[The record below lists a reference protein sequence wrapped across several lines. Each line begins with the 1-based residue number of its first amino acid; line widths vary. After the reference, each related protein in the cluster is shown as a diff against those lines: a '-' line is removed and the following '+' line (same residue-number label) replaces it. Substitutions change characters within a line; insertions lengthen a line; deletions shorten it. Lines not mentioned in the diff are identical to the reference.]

1 MQIAGNLT
9 IQPGAMSKQASGLVL
24 MTPKLTNAEA
34 KASMKPLNDY
44 VASLGNIVLNN
55 QVDQVDSFLKAY
67 QTYLLPNDELVGIGT
82 TIASRFVPKDNFR
95 TNSSQTE
102 LLNAFMNGMNT
113 AGLSALRH
121 PCADFC
127 RHRSSDDMLRGSSLQ
142 NVLPNNSPG
151 LVYGGAPTQILVT
164 APTNFPNDGCA
175 IVRWLG

>member
-1 MQIAGNLT
+1 
-9 IQPGAMSKQASGLVL
+9 MSKQASGLVL

-113 AGLSALRH
+113 AGASVAG
-121 PCADFC
+121 
-127 RHRSSDDMLRGSSLQ
+127 RGVAHFAGT

-164 APTNFPNDGCA
+164 APTNYANDGTHSA
-175 IVRWLG
+175 TVRDHSLA